1 MEVMKEQAAT
11 ERGNWPWVGAYLV
24 HVSVTEEDSSTQKMV
39 DRLSRDFDHSFL
51 IQDISI
57 VIDICFDLI
66 LCEEYISM
74 TWAEDSLKLAPKYQ
88 GQKVNLTLIAP
99 VVNTEYKLSRWI
111 SNISPPEYKINLMY
125 SYDEQWVISF
135 WESLGM
141 F

>member
-1 MEVMKEQAAT
+1 MTRTLTNVTCEVKGGKFEITNCKLVIGQLIQIK
-11 ERGNWPWVGAYLV
+11 NSYWKYL
-24 HVSVTEEDSSTQKMV
+24 TT
-39 DRLSRDFDHSFL
+39 HSFL

-135 WESLGM
+135 WESLGI